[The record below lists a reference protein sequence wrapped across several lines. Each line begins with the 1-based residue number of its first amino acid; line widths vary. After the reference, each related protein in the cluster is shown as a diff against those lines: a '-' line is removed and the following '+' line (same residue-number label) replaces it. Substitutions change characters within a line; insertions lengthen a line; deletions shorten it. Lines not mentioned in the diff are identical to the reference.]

1 MSRHCY
7 RLLHLSNMFYALLH
21 MCSIGNHKGRL
32 KKKASYEVMD
42 SKRFLYIFE
51 RDLGVGM

>member
-1 MSRHCY
+1 MPCY
-7 RLLHLSNMFYALLH
+7 ICVVLET
-21 MCSIGNHKGRL
+21 IKEGL